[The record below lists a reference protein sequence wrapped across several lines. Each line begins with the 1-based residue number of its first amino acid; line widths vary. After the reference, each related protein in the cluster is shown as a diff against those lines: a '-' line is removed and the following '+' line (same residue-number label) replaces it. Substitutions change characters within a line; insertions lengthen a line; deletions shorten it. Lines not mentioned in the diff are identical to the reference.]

1 MVCAFI
7 IFAPTKFGTV
17 GRQGVGVA
25 VAEGVELG
33 IGVGVGVN
41 VAVGVALGVGV
52 AVGVGVRVAVAVAV
66 GVGVGVGVAVADDC
80 TPWSGAFPE
89 KSSAT
94 PSPAVHEIG
103 EDTVIVLVS

>member
-41 VAVGVALGVGV
+41 
-52 AVGVGVRVAVAVAV
+52 VAV